1 MASRPVP
8 HYNHFLFLRAAF
20 QSSEGFSMIKNDKA
34 WIGDLLGGPLM
45 SRESRV
51 IAELLLTDPDEQT
64 WQEQIVGHNILQA
77 SSTNTAKRY
86 AATIRLRLNTLDKSA
101 WTLIAE
107 GSERERQQLLFVALM
122 LHSPVVK
129 DFLAEVVNDL
139 RRQFKEKL
147 PGNSWNEFVNSQ
159 VRLHP
164 VLASYSDSSIAK
176 MGNNL
181 VKALAEAGYVDT
193 PRRRNLQAVYLLP
206 ETQAVLQRLGQ
217 QDLISILEGKR

>member
-1 MASRPVP
+1 
-8 HYNHFLFLRAAF
+8 
-20 QSSEGFSMIKNDKA
+20 MIKNDKA

-77 SSTNTAKRY
+77 SSPNTAKRY

-107 GSERERQQLLFVALM
+107 GSERERQQLLFVALT

-147 PGNSWNEFVNSQ
+147 PGNSWNEFVNNQ
-159 VRLHP
+159 VRQHP
-164 VLASYSDSSIAK
+164 VLASYSNSSIAK